1 MYEAKLGFEL
11 KQASIYLADTI
22 FEAKLDFEIEIAWQ
36 IQLSF
41 WSIVS
46 TLYWN
51 FLKQSWSIVG
61 KVESDWFELLK
72 ANSEIFEA

>member
-1 MYEAKLGFEL
+1 LKQAIYSLGCIEMYEAKLGFEL

-41 WSIVS
+41 
-46 TLYWN
+46 
-51 FLKQSWSIVG
+51 
-61 KVESDWFELLK
+61 
-72 ANSEIFEA
+72 